1 MSGESSVF
9 IPLKFEFP
17 NVDLINVLRAYK
29 TKMEER
35 SRQKGIVAVTNISKQ
50 SSNYMIYS
58 IQRKLPDWAIRFFNL
73 NHIEYTEH
81 AKIIDNNSI
90 EITSGHTVGKITMN
104 MHIIHTYDP
113 NTKST
118 VTTAFAKASHV
129 PKILKKLLEGYIKKQ
144 FFAERK
150 AELTFAKNISVQ

>member
-1 MSGESSVF
+1 MSGETVF

-17 NVDLINVLRAYK
+17 NVKLVDVLRAYK

-35 SRQKGIVAVTNISKQ
+35 SQQKGIVTVVNISKQ

-58 IQRKLPDWAIRFFNL
+58 IERKLPDWAIRFFNL
-73 NHIEYTEH
+73 NHIEYKEH

-90 EITSGHTVGKITMN
+90 EITSGHTVGNITMN
-104 MHIIHTYDP
+104 MHINHIYDP
-113 NTKST
+113 NSKST
-118 VTTAFAKASHV
+118 MTTAFAKASHV
-129 PKILKKLLEGYIKKQ
+129 PKILRKLLEGYIKKE
-144 FFAERK
+144 FLNERK